1 MSPLPNLSMESIVP
15 AVAVFL
21 VATVSP
27 GPANLAIMKAAMRFG
42 RKSGILLAAGVLC
55 GSLFWGLLA
64 ASGLSF
70 LIKSHHGI
78 VSGIMILGG
87 LYLAYLGYRAFFSF
101 WMTSNS
107 TGVSTKNSLNSQLGL
122 FVKGLAIHL
131 INPKSVLAWAAIV
144 TIVIKPGSSALLPFQ
159 VVIGC
164 WLLGVIVFFGY
175 ALIFSSRTMIDW
187 YKKGGRWIDLGS
199 SILFTVFSIKIFL
212 EGLKYFW

>member
-1 MSPLPNLSMESIVP
+1 METNLSMESIVP

-27 GPANLAIMKAAMRFG
+27 GPANLAIMTAAMRFG
-42 RKSGILLAAGVLC
+42 RRSGILLAAGVLC

-70 LIKSHHGI
+70 LIKSHHSI

-101 WMTSNS
+101 WMASS
-107 TGVSTKNSLNSQLGL
+107 SIGVSTKNSLNSQPRL

-131 INPKSVLAWAAIV
+131 TNPKSVLAWAAIV
-144 TIVIKPGSSALLPFQ
+144 TIVIKPGSSALLPFL

-187 YKKGGRWIDLGS
+187 YKKNGRWIDLGS
-199 SILFTVFSIKIFL
+199 SILFAVFSIKIFL